1 MADQK
6 DTGKQPGGQD
16 ICKFYEGQEVNYT
29 DPNDKAVYTA
39 RIIKI
44 YKIQNTSTIKYNPF
58 PGAAS
63 DDSKHPVID
72 VNNSTLS
79 CIPTATAVQIEPE
92 PESKNA
98 KKDGQI
104 VPTIANDVNANKD
117 GNSVQTTAFF
127 TNQNVVPVTAVNTDE
142 VPVTAVNTDEVMNY
156 LQNSIDKENEFDINI
171 LRNQANDGYRI
182 QTITAKTQDNGKY
195 NMVILDLEIGP
206 NTNDVDREV
215 MKSKISRAIGTVL
228 SNGLLGTENET
239 TRDLTALYNAENTKA
254 AADVPHE
261 DVDNLLGNDL
271 SGYKPPPD
279 KPPQS
284 AKQIYKA
291 ADQGLQAPQSTVIQ
305 PYTSN
310 KHLRSK
316 VVGKVVSN
324 FLSAAKNATNKAS
337 TALKNLTTK
346 KQPEEDNLKAV
357 PKGGKLSRKRKR
369 NMTKSKKR
377 KVGTTRR
384 RR

>member
-6 DTGKQPGGQD
+6 YTGEKQPGGQD

-39 RIIKI
+39 RILKI

-142 VPVTAVNTDEVMNY
+142 VMNY

-195 NMVILDLEIGP
+195 NMVILDLDIGP
-206 NTNDVDREV
+206 NANDVDREV
-215 MKSKISRAIGTVL
+215 MKSKISRAIGIVL
-228 SNGLLGTENET
+228 SKGAIGTENET

-254 AADVPHE
+254 AADVSHE

-271 SGYKPPPD
+271 SRYTPLPPR
-279 KPPQS
+279 PPQS
-284 AKQIYKA
+284 
-291 ADQGLQAPQSTVIQ
+291 
-305 PYTSN
+305 
-310 KHLRSK
+310 
-316 VVGKVVSN
+316 
-324 FLSAAKNATNKAS
+324 
-337 TALKNLTTK
+337 TK
-346 KQPEEDNLKAV
+346 PKAV
-357 PKGGKLSRKRKR
+357 PNGGKLSRKRKR
-369 NMTKSKKR
+369 NMTKSKRR